1 MSTRGP
7 SLARSLQRR
16 IVLVASLT
24 VFALSGLTFVFVQSD
39 TRARTLSTLSEWV
52 RERARFEN
60 DLFALAEENLEQFV
74 DTYLHRYNS
83 GPVVTP
89 EQFWSLYERGADGAV
104 RMKTDWYEGAWSPEG
119 DYYQHV
125 SSFIGNNQPVTD
137 PDLQRRLVLAA
148 ELLAEGGA
156 GWISRFANV
165 HATFPENAIV
175 IYWPGTPW
183 GRQADAGLRMN
194 ELGVV
199 RSTLQSENPDREPVW
214 TGLYYD
220 ATAGEWMITYQ
231 RPVDLDGRHL
241 INPSHDVP
249 LTGMMERLVE
259 EVPEDGHNFIIRD
272 DGYLVAHPS
281 PPGAEQELLGQL
293 SLEEIDNPAIA
304 RAYRLIREQTD
315 GQPGRGDI
323 IHDEVGDAYLAVSRL
338 TGPDWWFVT
347 VYPERPI
354 REAAGTA
361 AAFVLFSG
369 VALLVLLTYLIARV
383 LQRDA
388 EKPMAQLREAAIAI
402 QDERHAEVASGR
414 LPLPEQLDNEVGLLA
429 RTFRTMANSI
439 DKARDRL
446 ESLVQERTGQLEEA
460 NARLRSLS
468 LLDGL
473 LGIHNRR
480 AFDRDLEA
488 IFQEARAGRGHFQ
501 LLLIDVDWFKRFND
515 TYGHLRGD
523 EALIRLAGCIQD
535 SIRDTDRVYRYG
547 GEELAVLLGQPD
559 EREAVA
565 AAERILAGIR
575 HLRIPFPESEAGIMT
590 VSAGMA
596 GYSAAHGSPEDL
608 IREADRL
615 LYRAK
620 AGGRDRLCS

>member
-1 MSTRGP
+1 MSNRGL

-16 IVLVASLT
+16 ILLVASLA
-24 VFALSGLTFVFVQSD
+24 VVALSALTFVFVQSD
-39 TRARTLSTLSEWV
+39 TRARTLSALSDWAV
-52 RERARFEN
+52 ERARFEN
-60 DLFALAEENLEQFV
+60 DLFALAEENLEQFA
-74 DTYLHRYNS
+74 DIYLHQYAS
-83 GPVVTP
+83 APVVTP
-89 EQFWSLYERGADGAV
+89 EQFWSLYERGPDGAV
-104 RMKTDWYEGAWSPEG
+104 RMRTAWYEGAWAPEG

-148 ELLAEGGA
+148 RLLAQGGA
-156 GWISRFANV
+156 GWISRFANI
-165 HATFPENAIV
+165 HATFPENAITL
-175 IYWPGTPW
+175 YWPGTPW
-183 GRQADAGLRMN
+183 GRQADADLRMN

-199 RSTLQSENPDREPVW
+199 ESTLQQHNPDREPVW

-231 RPVDLDGRHL
+231 RPVDRDDRHL

-249 LTGMMERLVE
+249 LTRMMERLME
-259 EVPEDGHNFIIRD
+259 EVPDDGHNFIIRS

-293 SLEEIDNPAIA
+293 SLEEIDNPAIT
-304 RAYRLIREQTD
+304 RAWRLIREQTG
-315 GQPGRGDI
+315 GQPGSGDI
-323 IHDEVGDAYLAVSRL
+323 IHDDAGDAYLAVSQL

-361 AAFVLFSG
+361 AAFVLLSG
-369 VALLVLLTYLIARV
+369 MALLALLIVLIARV

-388 EKPMAQLREAAIAI
+388 ERPLAQLRDAAVAI
-402 QDERHAEVASGR
+402 EQDRHADVAAGR
-414 LPLPEQLDNEVGLLA
+414 LPLPEQLGNEVGLLA
-429 RTFRTMANSI
+429 RTFRTMARSI
-439 DKARDRL
+439 DTARDRL
-446 ESLVQERTGQLEEA
+446 ESLVRERTGQLEQA

-480 AFDRDLEA
+480 AFDHDLQTV
-488 IFQEARAGRGHFQ
+488 FDEARASRGHFQ
-501 LLLIDVDWFKRFND
+501 LLLIDVDEFKLFND

-523 EALIRLAGCIQD
+523 DALIRLAGCIQD

-547 GEELAVLLGQPD
+547 GEELAVILSQPNA
-559 EREAVA
+559 REAAA
-565 AAERILAGIR
+565 AAERILAEVR
-575 HLRIPFPESEAGIMT
+575 RMQLSFPETEAGIVT
-590 VSAGMA
+590 VSAGLA
-596 GYSAAHGSPEDL
+596 SYSIEHQAPEDL

-615 LYRAK
+615 LYQAK
-620 AGGRDRLCS
+620 AGGRNRLCS